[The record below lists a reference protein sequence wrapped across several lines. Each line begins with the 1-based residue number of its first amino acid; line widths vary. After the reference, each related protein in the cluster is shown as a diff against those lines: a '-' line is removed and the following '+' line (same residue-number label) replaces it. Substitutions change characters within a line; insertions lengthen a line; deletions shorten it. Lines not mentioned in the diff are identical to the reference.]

1 MKRRTVLIGGAALAG
16 AGLFAL
22 RPAEG
27 GGMHDPYFTGLSAAL
42 KRAGLMHPVLV
53 IDRARLSQNIAAIRS
68 RVDAGKLPL
77 RVVAKSLPSPGLLAA
92 VMAGMSTQRLMVF
105 SAEMLLQL
113 LPFHPDGDYLLGKP
127 LPASEFARVLDT
139 ASPGAVA

>member
-1 MKRRTVLIGGAALAG
+1 
-16 AGLFAL
+16 
-22 RPAEG
+22 
-27 GGMHDPYFTGLSAAL
+27 MHDPYFTGLSAAL

-113 LPFHPDGDYLLGKP
+113 LPFHPDADYLS
-127 LPASEFARVLDT
+127 ASRCRRPSSRVYSTRRRLEP
-139 ASPGAVA
+139 SRGRSG